1 MDNPTTKERA
11 VHILEAIELIKEFV
25 AGIDETGFVKDI
37 KIQSAV
43 QYQFLIIG
51 EAIRYIDDA
60 ILAKYSYPWHIPRSF
75 RNFIIHVYH
84 GVKMERIYFA
94 TQDLDELEKQI
105 NLILKNEFVE

>member
-1 MDNPTTKERA
+1 MDKPTPAERA
-11 VHILEAIELIKEFV
+11 ERILEAIKLIKKFV
-25 AGIDETGFVKDI
+25 AGIDETTFLNDI

-51 EAIRYIDDA
+51 EAVRYIDDA
-60 ILAKYSYPWHIPRSF
+60 ILIKYAYPWHIPRSF

-84 GVKMERIYFA
+84 EVKMERIYFA

-105 NLILKNEFVE
+105 NLILKNEFK

>member
-1 MDNPTTKERA
+1 MDKPSPKERA
-11 VHILEAIELIKEFV
+11 VHILNALQLIRYFV
-25 AGIDETGFVKDI
+25 ADVEEATFLTDI

-51 EAIRYIDDA
+51 EAIRYIDDD
-60 ILAKYSYPWHIPRSF
+60 ILAKYKYPWHIPRSF

-84 GVKMERIYFA
+84 GVKMERIYYA

-105 NLILKNEFVE
+105 NLIIKNEF

>member
-1 MDNPTTKERA
+1 MDRSSAKERA
-11 VHILEAIELIKEFV
+11 EDILEAISLIKQFI
-25 AGIDETGFVKDI
+25 AGTNEAAFLKDI

-60 ILAKYSYPWHIPRSF
+60 ILVKYNYPWHIPRSF

-84 GVKMERIYFA
+84 EVKMERIYFA
-94 TQDLDELEKQI
+94 TQDLGELEKQI
-105 NLILKNEFVE
+105 RLMLTKEFG

>member
-1 MDNPTTKERA
+1 MDKPTPKERA
-11 VHILEAIELIKEFV
+11 EHILEAIRLIREFV
-25 AGIDETGFVKDI
+25 TGVNQTAFVNDK

-51 EAIRYIDDA
+51 EAITYIDSA
-60 ILAKYSYPWHIPRSF
+60 ILDKYTYLWHIPRSF

-105 NLILKNEFVE
+105 NLILKNEFE

>member
-1 MDNPTTKERA
+1 MDKPTPKERA
-11 VHILEAIELIKEFV
+11 EHILEAINLIKEFV
-25 AGIDETGFVKDI
+25 AGMDENAFIKDVKV
-37 KIQSAV
+37 QSAV

-60 ILAKYSYPWHIPRSF
+60 ILAKYMYPWHIPRSF

-105 NLILKNEFVE
+105 HLILTNEFK

>member
-1 MDNPTTKERA
+1 MDKPTPKERA
-11 VHILEAIELIKEFV
+11 EHILEAINLIKDFMV
-25 AGIDETGFVKDI
+25 DIDEVTFKKDI

-51 EAIRYIDDA
+51 EAIRYIDSD
-60 ILAKYSYPWHIPRSF
+60 ILEKYTYPWHIPRSF

-94 TQDLDELEKQI
+94 TQDLDELDKQI
-105 NLILKNEFVE
+105 NLILKNEFE